1 MASYMS
7 PGVTQSP
14 VEQFPLGHL
23 WAVVGAVGSVSSSG
37 SSFLIF
43 ILCLPYATSLGFS
56 HYSWHPL
63 ISPYSSQGPSFLPRM
78 PKDKYEQRF
87 FSPMLGCF
95 YSVPLLHF
103 YVLLLC
109 PAVQSSSAAP
119 RSASPFKPI
128 NQSLDVICLL
138 QHVQD
143 LSVLSAWIGQKALI
157 YTGLY
162 VLLVFFCW
170 VFFFLFC
177 LLFVLCFKCE
187 SFSIELCSRKN
198 DRFRASGDF
207 GSFSDLVV
215 SFEFWGFLW
224 FSSTSAAALCFSAE
238 WLNPWN
244 G

>member
-1 MASYMS
+1 MFVAFFCCI
-7 PGVTQSP
+7 TWFSP
-14 VEQFPLGHL
+14 VLRWFFPFLLIILANQRMSILVQPKGPHGPIHVPWCHAEPCWAVSPGHL
-23 WAVVGAVGSVSSSG
+23 WAVVDAVGYVSSSG

-43 ILCLPYATSLGFS
+43 ILCLPYATSLGFI
-56 HYSWHPL
+56 HYSWHPP
-63 ISPYSSQGPSFLPRM
+63 ISPHSSQGPSFFPRM

-87 FSPMLGCF
+87 FSPTLGCF

-103 YVLLLC
+103 YVPLLC

-157 YTGLY
+157 YTGLC

-170 VFFFLFC
+170 VGFFFFC
-177 LLFVLCFKCE
+177 LLCVLNVRVGE
-187 SFSIELCSRKN
+187 MTGLGLLEIW
-198 DRFRASGDF
+198 G
-207 GSFSDLVV
+207 V
-215 SFEFWGFLW
+215 SLI
-224 FSSTSAAALCFSAE
+224 
-238 WLNPWN
+238 
-244 G
+244 